1 MKPVFLIE
9 ERTLEANGE
18 SLPLPLPA
26 GTNPMLQLTLGVTR
40 ATEQSSL
47 DIVIHS
53 SADGKEWSVKPIAEF
68 PQKFYKGVYALL
80 VDISNIPD
88 AAFLRAKWK
97 VNRWGRGPLQAKF
110 GVYVFID
117 ELKN

>member
-9 ERTLEANGE
+9 ERTLEAYGE
-18 SLPLPLPA
+18 SLPLAIPTGNKQL
-26 GTNPMLQLTLGVTR
+26 LQLTLGVTR

-47 DIVIHS
+47 DVVIHS
-53 SADGKEWSVKPIAEF
+53 SADGKEWSAKPIAEF

-80 VDISNIPD
+80 LDISTIPD